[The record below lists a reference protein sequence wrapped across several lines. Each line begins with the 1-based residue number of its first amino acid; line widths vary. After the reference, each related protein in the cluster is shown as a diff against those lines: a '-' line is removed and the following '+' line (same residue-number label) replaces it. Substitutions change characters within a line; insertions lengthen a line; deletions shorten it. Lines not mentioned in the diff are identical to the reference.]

1 MQDGPGRRRLA
12 APPAPGPMR
21 IAALALPF
29 LLAACD
35 GGAGGGTPFVY
46 ATEGTD
52 VALDLAQDADG
63 ALVVVGSTEG
73 VGRPADGTLAL
84 PTVLR
89 FGLDGALLSAE
100 VYRDVGFG
108 DVTAVLPTDGG
119 LVVTVASGPDEPG
132 GSAVRVYRADGRG
145 GRGAVLFGPE
155 AAGFAP
161 PRALL
166 PAPDGGVYAAVYPR
180 SAGAPAL
187 YRLAADGSVVWARGF
202 DGTQDVR
209 ALAPA
214 PDGLYVL
221 GPSDGLNVV
230 VARLGADGA
239 ERWRVVRS
247 RTDGAGW
254 DATALAATADG
265 VALLESR
272 SGFYAGSAVRVV
284 RVSAGGEVGAAV
296 LVAEKAGADGP
307 DDEPPSR
314 VRGSALAALPDGGL
328 AVGVAASGPSFDDP
342 PEATVVTL
350 DAGGAVRARRPFGVR
365 GRWTALAALLPLAD
379 GRLAAAGAVGPAR
392 IGGYGGEDFDVRV
405 EVYD

>member
-1 MQDGPGRRRLA
+1 
-12 APPAPGPMR
+12 MR

-35 GGAGGGTPFVY
+35 GGPGGGTPFVY

-63 ALVVVGSTEG
+63 ALVVAGSTEG

-89 FGLDGALLSAE
+89 FGLDGRLLSAE

-108 DVTAVLPTDGG
+108 DAVSVLPTDGG
-119 LVVTVASGPDEPG
+119 LVVAVASGPDEPG
-132 GSAVRVYRADGRG
+132 GSALRLYRTDGRG
-145 GRGAVLFGPE
+145 GRGPVLLQPE

-166 PAPDGGVYAAVYPR
+166 PAPDGGVYAAVYR
-180 SAGAPAL
+180 RRAEAPTL
-187 YRLAADGSVVWARGF
+187 YRLAADGEVVWAVRP
-202 DGTQDVR
+202 DGVDVR

-221 GPSDGLNVV
+221 GPADGLGTV

-239 ERWRVVRS
+239 ERWRTVRT

-254 DATALAATADG
+254 QATALAATADG
-265 VALLESR
+265 LVLLESR
-272 SGFYAGSAVRVV
+272 AGFYEGSAVRVV
-284 RVSAGGEVGAAV
+284 RVSAGGEVGTAV
-296 LVAEKAGADGP
+296 LVAEAEGADGP
-307 DDEPPSR
+307 DAEPPPR

-328 AVGVAASGPSFDDP
+328 AVGVVASGPSFDDP
-342 PEATVVTL
+342 PEVTVVTL
-350 DAGGAVRARRPFGVR
+350 GPGGAVRARRPFGVR

-392 IGGYGGEDFDVRV
+392 ISGYGGDDLDVRV
-405 EVYD
+405 EVYPAD